1 MIDGNES
8 ASNIAY
14 YLYLQSAYKQHSPI
28 PTRTQLKERNPHY
41 KEMRE
46 FEKQQKQLG
55 YDKYKLPE
63 HIQ

>member
-1 MIDGNES
+1 
-8 ASNIAY
+8 
-14 YLYLQSAYKQHSPI
+14 
-28 PTRTQLKERNPHY
+28 LKERNPHY